1 MAARG
6 GYKGGT
12 KRRHSERARRP
23 YSRVFYFLDKI
34 PAYVHKIHLR
44 GKWSAHA
51 GKSAAAPVLVV
62 SAIPFRTRQAPRKAV
77 LMSYMIKYPHTAE
90 KAVYGANNA
99 LVRRRVLGPSA
110 WPVPEIPFRTRQAP
124 RKAVLFTYTIKSL
137 CRFLKCRYGANTGFL
152 HRDFLFYT
160 S

>member
-51 GKSAAAPVLVV
+51 GKYAAAPVLVV

-77 LMSYMIKYPHTAE
+77 LMSYMINIHIRQKKPSMGQITRLCGAVCWGRPPGRFRKYHSERA
-90 KAVYGANNA
+90 
-99 LVRRRVLGPSA
+99 RR
-110 WPVPEIPFRTRQAP
+110 PVKPFYLLIQ
-124 RKAVLFTYTIKSL
+124 
-137 CRFLKCRYGANTGFL
+137 
-152 HRDFLFYT
+152 
-160 S
+160 